1 MPFDQATQ
9 PTFLALKLV
18 FPSASCMAEDGWN
31 GWGWLRWSGYVQR
44 TGENIHSGGPKLLG
58 HCCLRLLFGL
68 LPAMIC
74 YLWISTT
81 TYIDHWV
88 TWPTDKRWY
97 QSYFLQDLCHPLS
110 TYFSWRLPNNE
121 TMHGIKYEHRHWDLI
136 GLRQIASLPS
146 RLSWHQWQACWR
158 EATDS
163 GKKVA
168 RSI

>member
-18 FPSASCMAEDGWN
+18 FPSASCMAEDGCS
-31 GWGWLRWSGYVQR
+31 GWGWLRWSDDVQR
-44 TGENIHSGGPKLLG
+44 TEENIHSGGPKLFG
-58 HCCLRLLFGL
+58 HWCLILFGP

-81 TYIDHWV
+81 ACIDHSV
-88 TWPTDKRWY
+88 TWPTDKKMIKVI
-97 QSYFLQDLCHPLS
+97 LS
-110 TYFSWRLPNNE
+110 GSVSSFVYTYFCWRLPNTE

-136 GLRQIASLPS
+136 GLRQIASIPS
-146 RLSWHQWQACWR
+146 SLSWHQWQACWR

-168 RSI
+168 RNI